1 MYEKTCNQFLKIY
14 TKKETVNLNLWN
26 FIALTDLLIRLRLSN
41 SDFYKSINQKSLN
54 CKPGSVWGLIL
65 NHSNILHLHPT
76 WKLYYFLAFQKWV
89 IFHVYHCTM
98 KHYSQK
104 LFYKLNAIHYI
115 LWTNKNTTSEEWYGY
130 EITIIRLIFDQ

>member
-76 WKLYYFLAFQKWV
+76 WKLYYFLPFQKWV
-89 IFHVYHCTM
+89 IFMYIIALWNTIHKNSFISLMQYIIYYGQIKIQLQRNDMVM
-98 KHYSQK
+98 K
-104 LFYKLNAIHYI
+104 
-115 LWTNKNTTSEEWYGY
+115 
-130 EITIIRLIFDQ
+130 